1 MEARIERASRGDR
14 QAMGDIVAEHYPAV
28 YRFCARRLGVELA
41 QDAAQETFLTAMRT
55 LSRYNG
61 TSTLQTYLLGIALN
75 HCRNLARKNRM
86 SIAFEDLW
94 NTSGPNPE
102 RGLIDTQAL
111 RVAMADLTL
120 EQREA
125 VVMHEIEG
133 LTYDEIGVI
142 LGVPAGTVKSRLH
155 YAFVA
160 LRQRLLGCEE
170 VAS

>member
-1 MEARIERASRGDR
+1 MA
-14 QAMGDIVAEHYPAV
+14 DIVAAHYPAV
-28 YRFCARRLGVELA
+28 YRFCARRLGDELA

-55 LSRYNG
+55 LSRFNG

-94 NTSGPNPE
+94 NATGPNPE
-102 RGLIDTQAL
+102 RGLIEGQAL
-111 RVAMADLTL
+111 RTALAELTL

-133 LTYDEIGVI
+133 LTYDEIGAI
-142 LGVPAGTVKSRLH
+142 LSVPAGTIKSRLH

-160 LRQRLLGCEE
+160 LRQRLLNCEE

>member
-1 MEARIERASRGDR
+1 MA
-14 QAMGDIVAEHYPAV
+14 DIVAAHYPAV
-28 YRFCARRLGVELA
+28 YRFCARRLGDELA

-55 LSRYNG
+55 LSRFNG

-94 NTSGPNPE
+94 NATGPNPE
-102 RGLIDTQAL
+102 RGLIDGQAL
-111 RVAMADLTL
+111 RTALAELTL

-133 LTYDEIGVI
+133 LTYDEIGAI
-142 LGVPAGTVKSRLH
+142 LSVPAGTIKSRLH

-160 LRQRLLGCEE
+160 LRQRLLNCEE

>member
-1 MEARIERASRGDR
+1 MA
-14 QAMGDIVAEHYPAV
+14 DIVAAHYPAV
-28 YRFCARRLGVELA
+28 YRFCARRLGDELA

-55 LSRYNG
+55 LSRFNG

-94 NTSGPNPE
+94 NATGPNPE
-102 RGLIDTQAL
+102 RGLIEGQAL
-111 RVAMADLTL
+111 RTALAELTL

-133 LTYDEIGVI
+133 LTYDEIGAI
-142 LGVPAGTVKSRLH
+142 LSVPAGTIKSRLH
-155 YAFVA
+155 YAFVE
-160 LRQRLLGCEE
+160 LRQRLLNCEE